1 MLVFADWNEPEVF
14 LEQFFLSFGVVSG
27 LDEFINAAGACT
39 LGKCE
44 IEEWVA
50 DVDPVAHCRGDQLIC
65 DIVQV
70 RHDDVVIQKA
80 VAS

>member
-44 IEEWVA
+44 IEE
-50 DVDPVAHCRGDQLIC
+50 
-65 DIVQV
+65 
-70 RHDDVVIQKA
+70 
-80 VAS
+80 